1 MAANSGF
8 QISLDVRG
16 WPVLVIGGNEEAA
29 DKVQRLLDA
38 GAKVTVVSPTLHEIL
53 RKLAASAKIIHRG
66 RHFRANDLE
75 SVILVLNTLREDREL
90 AHSLIRLAREQK
102 FLLWSVDQPDVSN
115 VVMPAV
121 VSSGHVRVAISSSG
135 QAPALS
141 GFMKEDLERILDGE
155 FAAFVD
161 WLAQLPREQKFLLWS
176 VDQPDVSNV
185 VMPAVVSSGHVR
197 VAISSSGQAPA
208 LSGFMKEDLERIL
221 DGEFAA
227 FVDWLAQLREQAK
240 ANEPDAEKRRAL
252 LREALDGFRLLGK
265 VQYPKVWQEQRASQ
279 QAPAAPAST
288 T

>member
-38 GAKVTVVSPTLHEIL
+38 GAKVTVVSPTLHELL

-75 SVILVLNTLREDREL
+75 SVILVLNTLRDDREL

-141 GFMKEDLERILDGE
+141 GFMKEDLERILD
-155 FAAFVD
+155 
-161 WLAQLPREQKFLLWS
+161 S
-176 VDQPDVSNV
+176 
-185 VMPAVVSSGHVR
+185 
-197 VAISSSGQAPA
+197 
-208 LSGFMKEDLERIL
+208 
-221 DGEFAA
+221 EFAA

-265 VQYPKVWQEQRASQ
+265 VQYPKVWAEHRAKQ
-279 QAPAAPAST
+279 QAAASPATP
-288 T
+288 

>member
-1 MAANSGF
+1 MTANSGF

-38 GAKVTVVSPTLHEIL
+38 GAKVTVISPTLHEIL
-53 RKLAASAKIIHRG
+53 RKFAASAKIIHRG

-90 AHSLIRLAREQK
+90 AHSLIRLA
-102 FLLWSVDQPDVSN
+102 
-115 VVMPAV
+115 
-121 VSSGHVRVAISSSG
+121 
-135 QAPALS
+135 
-141 GFMKEDLERILDGE
+141 
-155 FAAFVD
+155 
-161 WLAQLPREQKFLLWS
+161 REQKFLLWS

>member
-38 GAKVTVVSPTLHEIL
+38 GAKVTVVSPTLHEQL

-75 SVILVLNTLREDREL
+75 SAILVLNTLRDDRAL

-121 VSSGHVRVAISSSG
+121 VSSGHMRVAISWSG

-141 GFMKEDLERILDGE
+141 GFMKEDLERILD
-155 FAAFVD
+155 
-161 WLAQLPREQKFLLWS
+161 S
-176 VDQPDVSNV
+176 
-185 VMPAVVSSGHVR
+185 
-197 VAISSSGQAPA
+197 
-208 LSGFMKEDLERIL
+208 
-221 DGEFAA
+221 EFAA

-240 ANEPDAEKRRAL
+240 ANEPDAEKRRTL